1 MTKARALKLTLAVVA
16 LLVLIYVAAS
26 IYVANSAL
34 SAEKKPLTEH
44 PSDYGLAYE
53 EVEFSPRGW
62 PELRL
67 RGWWLPSS
75 TAGASRATVIRV
87 HGIDSNRSSLL
98 GLSAA
103 LTRAGYS
110 VLVFDLR
117 GHGESD
123 AAQMGAGL
131 HERDDV
137 SGAVDYVLQELEAR
151 AGAVFLHGNSYGG
164 AISLMA
170 GWRDDRIAGVF
181 ADSAFASLSDLVAQE
196 VARRTA
202 LPRWAASALRPGI
215 MLAGR
220 VFDGININDV
230 EPAADAVR
238 YGYPL
243 GLAHCRPDDR
253 IPLAHFERIE
263 SAVKVPP
270 RSRVF
275 EACGH
280 SDAWDDHPAEY
291 EALVIAYVEE
301 RLD

>member
-1 MTKARALKLTLAVVA
+1 MSSGRALKLLAALVALLAVVYA
-16 LLVLIYVAAS
+16 STS

-34 SAEKKPLTEH
+34 SAELKPLTER
-44 PSDYGLAYE
+44 PSDIGLVYE
-53 EVEFSPRGW
+53 DVEFSPRGW

-67 RGWWLPSS
+67 RGWWLP
-75 TAGASRATVIRV
+75 AADSRGTVIRV
-87 HGIDSNRSSLL
+87 HGIDGNRSSLL
-98 GLSAA
+98 GLSGA
-103 LTRAGYS
+103 LTRAGFS

-117 GHGESD
+117 GHGQSD

-137 SGAVDYVLQELEAR
+137 LGAVDYVIQQR
-151 AGAVFLHGNSYGG
+151 GIRPGAVLLHGNSYGA

-170 GWRDDRIAGVF
+170 GWRDDRVAGVF

-215 MLAGR
+215 VLAGR
-220 VFDGININDV
+220 VIEGININDV
-230 EPAADAVR
+230 QPMVDAAMYD
-238 YGYPL
+238 YPL

-253 IPLAHFERIE
+253 IPLTHFERIR
-263 SAVKVPP
+263 SAVQVQP

-275 EACGH
+275 EDCGH
-280 SDAWDDHPAEY
+280 SDAWPDHAAEY
-291 EALVIAYVEE
+291 ESMVIAYVVE
-301 RLD
+301 RLG